1 MLQKET
7 GGNLSEILNKL
18 SYVIRERFKLKG
30 QVKAVSAQG
39 RMTGVIL
46 TVMPIVTMCCLI
58 VVAPGYLDT
67 MVKDPDGKW
76 IIIGAAGGQLL
87 GYFFIRRIVNIKV

>member
-1 MLQKET
+1 MFL
-7 GGNLSEILNKL
+7 LIL
-18 SYVIRERFKLKG
+18 
-30 QVKAVSAQG
+30 
-39 RMTGVIL
+39 
-46 TVMPIVTMCCLI
+46 
-58 VVAPGYLDT
+58 VAPGYLEG